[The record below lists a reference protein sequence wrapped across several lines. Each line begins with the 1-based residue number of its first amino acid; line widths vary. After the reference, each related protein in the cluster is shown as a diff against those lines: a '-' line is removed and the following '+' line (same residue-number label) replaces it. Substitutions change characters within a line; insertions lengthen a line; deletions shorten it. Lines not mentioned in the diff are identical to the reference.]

1 MMMRML
7 VVGTLPSAIEPAVTR
22 LEDASQTV
30 ARGHDSGA
38 RPFPCLALSEGRVRP
53 LEEAPVDVAVT
64 VRNRAWPRPSPF
76 EDGAICALRRRI
88 PLVVAG
94 ITALYPFDRWSAR
107 TLEDGSDLVAACEQA
122 AAAPLPRHGE
132 VTCQAARQVLAAAS
146 RAPDLAAGVWRR
158 QGGLQAEVTIP
169 AGCADLTTKVAARI
183 TGALRQFDGFA
194 TAIDV
199 RVTEAPTS
207 PTSSQPP
214 KGEGARS

>member
-1 MMMRML
+1 MPML
-7 VVGTLPSAIEPAVTR
+7 VVGTLPRAIEPAVTQ

-30 ARGHDSGA
+30 ARCHDSGA

-76 EDGAICALRRRI
+76 EDGAICALGCRI

-132 VTCQAARQVLAAAS
+132 VTGQAARQVLAAAS
-146 RAPDLAAGVWRR
+146 RPPIWRPACGGARAGCKPRSPSPLAA
-158 QGGLQAEVTIP
+158 L
-169 AGCADLTTKVAARI
+169 
-183 TGALRQFDGFA
+183 
-194 TAIDV
+194 
-199 RVTEAPTS
+199 TS
-207 PTSSQPP
+207 PPRWRLGSP
-214 KGEGARS
+214 ARSANSTDSQLPSTYE